1 MANGNTP
8 FNFNFKLPGNMFSS
22 PNEEDDDLPQDTTP
36 NYADIVSRAN
46 ESTASAQEELN
57 QFGESA
63 EGVPDLNI
71 ETTPMMDTEPQP
83 SPGQPQPTEQ
93 PGFDLPGT
101 AAEEPLAP
109 VGGPQVM
116 PGTNGQG
123 GQPAIDIGDFVP
135 EAGPGAG
142 GYNYEFNQP
151 TIGTI
156 LSNLQNRD
164 DVDLGAP
171 QGITP
176 ATIGSP
182 EVAGQAAQITGA
194 AVPTA
199 ATIGDTGPAFQ
210 GADIGGVGGIT
221 AAQIAEGT
229 GDAGALAQQQQ
240 IDALT
245 AMAQGEVSPVVEQQ
259 RERGIQNV
267 LAMMATQRG
276 VPASALIRTG
286 MQGIAEVNRQA
297 QEAASQQ
304 QLQALSALGQAGTQA
319 RQQDIA
325 LGTQQAQFEQQA
337 RQQTAEMKKD
347 VALQQAGFEQ
357 QAGLQASEQAQ
368 QTAVKQAEF
377 TQRASEMAAQIK
389 TSTAVEQAQL
399 EQQIEVQ
406 RVNLEQQRLSQ
417 EAAFQQ
423 EAGITDAQMEQA
435 RTIAEAQVNQQIEAS
450 RNSLTAA
457 LVDQGVNV
465 YLAEQRV
472 NQEMEQLREELTYRY
487 WAAREGAIVEV
498 GKFLMDQA
506 WFWETPT
513 DQLFD
518 ELGALDY
525 LLGQQIPGFAASDIG
540 QSPLAPPV
548 INIIEGTGAAEPTP
562 AEEMADRPGVRSGL
576 AG

>member
-8 FNFNFKLPGNMFSS
+8 FNFNFKLPGNMFSPS
-22 PNEEDDDLPQDTTP
+22 DDEDDDIPAGSSPD
-36 NYADIVSRAN
+36 YG
-46 ESTASAQEELN
+46 EM
-57 QFGESA
+57 FGDGPSL
-63 EGVPDLNI
+63 DI
-71 ETTPMMDTEPQP
+71 ETTPMADTELQP
-83 SPGQPQPTEQ
+83 FPGQPEPTEQ
-93 PGFDLPGT
+93 PGFNLPG

-116 PGTNGQG
+116 PGTDGQG
-123 GQPAIDIGDFVP
+123 GQPAVDISGFVP
-135 EAGPGAG
+135 EVGPGAG

-182 EVAGQAAQITGA
+182 EVPGQAAQITGA

-210 GADIGGVGGIT
+210 GATIGDVTGPT

-229 GDAGALAQQQQ
+229 GAAGALAQQQQ

-245 AMAQGEVSPVVEQQ
+245 ALAQGQVSPVIEQQ

-276 VPASALIRTG
+276 VPASALVRTG

-325 LGTQQAQFEQQA
+325 LGTQQAQFQQQA
-337 RQQTAEMKKD
+337 EMQQAEMAQQQ
-347 VALQQAGFEQ
+347 ALQQAGFEQ

-377 TQRASEMAAQIK
+377 TQRASEIAAQLK

-435 RTIAEAQVNQQIEAS
+435 RAIAEAQVNQQIEAT

-465 YLAEQRV
+465 FLAEQRV
-472 NQEMEQLREELTYRY
+472 DQEMEQLREELTYRY

-498 GKFLMDQA
+498 GKYLMEQA
-506 WFWETPT
+506 WFWESSTE
-513 DQLFD
+513 QLTE
-518 ELGALDY
+518 ELGALEY
-525 LLGQQIPGFAASDIG
+525 LLGQQIPGFAAADIG
-540 QSPLAPPV
+540 QSPLAPLV
-548 INIIEGTGAAEPTP
+548 VEVTENTNVGDEQQNITENLDQVETVLGDIE
-562 AEEMADRPGVRSGL
+562 L
-576 AG
+576 